1 MDILTA
7 AIEARIAKFRDR
19 ISAGLIERGIGL
31 AVVADTDWLLAT
43 AARCARLAAESPD
56 SRFADALVR
65 FAIEIVVTPSLVTET
80 EVGAMVTALE
90 RLTYPHLLLLQ
101 FCDDPQRWLAASEK
115 RLGSDVIGRRS
126 FTKFLQGA
134 LPGLLQPPELI
145 DSIEQTLRS
154 CGLLIN
160 GQFSHSQDVAGLME
174 RKTSEAG
181 RLLVA
186 LTLPPLVVAERRPV
200 PIGLRPDGTPYPPG
214 DYRSRESIEARRAE
228 QEKLRQQGE
237 AIEQRRRAER
247 EETERN
253 EREQR
258 EAIERR
264 HQDAVDR
271 FRQQQEAEAK
281 E

>member
-80 EVGAMVTALE
+80 EVGALVTALE

-101 FCDDPQRWLAASEK
+101 FCDCPQRWLAASEQ
-115 RLGSDVIGRRS
+115 RLNPDTLCRGT
-126 FTKFLQGA
+126 FTKFLQA
-134 LPGLLQPPELI
+134 VLPGLLQPPELI
-145 DSIEQTLRS
+145 GSIEQTLRS
-154 CGLLIN
+154 CGLLIE
-160 GQFSHSQDVAGLME
+160 GQFKQSQDVAGLLE

-186 LTLPPLVVAERRPV
+186 LTLSPLTVPEKKPT
-200 PIGLRPDGTPYPPG
+200 PIGLRPDGTPYPPC
-214 DYRSRESIEARRAE
+214 DYRSKESIEARRAE

-237 AIEQRRRAER
+237 AVEQRRRAER
-247 EETERN
+247 EEAERI
-253 EREQR
+253 EREHR

-264 HQDAVDR
+264 QAEIR
-271 FRQQQEAEAK
+271 AQYRQ
-281 E
+281 